1 MNRILK
7 DRIRSDPYQRIYKQK
22 KKSQFVKTILLPDVY
37 ENYNVDP
44 ETIAEEVIQHVIDN
58 YTSKEAG
65 VLVIEAFNIDVIVS
79 KINMY
84 QIMFDPETEECS
96 IELPYTLTD
105 FTLPYTVCL
114 SDGIGTLLD
123 QSTSDKSKPPEHM
136 YV

>member
-1 MNRILK
+1 MIHTKGFTNK
-7 DRIRSDPYQRIYKQK
+7 EK
-22 KKSQFVKTILLPDVY
+22 VTICQDYLLPDVY

-44 ETIAEEVIQHVIDN
+44 ETITFTEEVIQHIIDN

-65 VLVIEAFNIDVIVS
+65 VRNLKRCIDVIVS

-114 SDGIGTLLD
+114 SVIGTLLD